1 MNRSMSFLLTSHR
14 EKTSSYVT
22 FPYFQLDSAVTKHF
36 CFEFYHGEIG
46 GESDRHFCSHGRSVN
61 LEIVFS
67 VELERIFFEYEAE
80 YLFKVVRQD
89 GRTVVVVFV
98 VCFAYYCD
106 ALILRD
112 VCIQACYI
120 H

>member
-1 MNRSMSFLLTSHR
+1 MKRLAKATAIFVPM
-14 EKTSSYVT
+14 
-22 FPYFQLDSAVTKHF
+22 AVPT
-36 CFEFYHGEIG
+36 C
-46 GESDRHFCSHGRSVN
+46 SVN
-61 LEIVFS
+61 LVIVFS
-67 VELERIFFEYEAE
+67 VELERIFSEYEAE
-80 YLFKVVRQD
+80 YLFKIGGRD